1 MGKFA
6 GFLKRAKNL
15 VNTVA
20 KGIKTV
26 KGIWNNWI
34 TKPGVGL
41 INMLVPGSNNLTDQ
55 LFKIDNYV
63 NKGIDWVIDKT
74 GNKKQIKNNDNDND
88 NELPVVPTGPNSVK
102 PIIQPGVIKPNYNID
117 RRYLNFNK

>member
-74 GNKKQIKNNDNDND
+74 GNKKQIKIDNTNDFM
-88 NELPVVPTGPNSVK
+88 NE
-102 PIIQPGVIKPNYNID
+102 IKSTICTYWS
-117 RRYLNFNK
+117 RRC

>member
-26 KGIWNNWI
+26 KGIWNNVI
-34 TKPGVGL
+34 TKPGVAVL
-41 INMLVPGSNNLTDQ
+41 NAVLPGTKNLTDQ

-74 GNKKQIKNNDNDND
+74 GNKKQIKNNDNIND
-88 NELPVVPTGPNSVK
+88 NLPLVPTSPNTIK

>member
-1 MGKFA
+1 MAKFA

-26 KGIWNNWI
+26 KGIWNKWI

-41 INMLVPGSNNLTDQ
+41 INMLIPGSNNLTDQ

-63 NKGIDWVIDKT
+63 NKGIDWVINKT
-74 GNKKQIKNNDNDND
+74 NNKKQIKNDNK
-88 NELPVVPTGPNSVK
+88 NEDLPLVPTGPNSVK